1 MRETVAISF
10 RAIES
15 VGRGLVWKSNF
26 QFKVYLDLASF
37 FFTKIESYLILKVF
51 LVRKITA
58 PDNGVLYAMKVL
70 KKATLKRK
78 KTIKNKH
85 Q

>member
-1 MRETVAISF
+1 MRETIAISF

-15 VGRGLVWKSNF
+15 IGRGLVWKSNF
-26 QFKVYLDLASF
+26 NLKFIWILLF
-37 FFTKIESYLILKVF
+37 MLFTKIYLILKVF

-78 KTIKNKH
+78 KIIKNNNK
-85 Q
+85 

>member
-26 QFKVYLDLASF
+26 QFKVF
-37 FFTKIESYLILKVF
+37 IKNFCFFTKIELIPILKVF

-58 PDNGVLYAMKVL
+58 PDNGILYAMKVL

-78 KTIKNKH
+78 IK
-85 Q
+85 